1 MDSVRRMPRR
11 EQRTLPDGTQDYFT
25 EIGFRDHAENW
36 NTYLLDDGTVMR
48 MKLVVNKVYKAEN
61 LSHPNGDPVYW
72 AESQNMLVVSVPE
85 QEDK

>member
-1 MDSVRRMPRR
+1 MPRR
-11 EQRTLPDGTQDYFT
+11 ERRELPDGTEDFFT

-48 MKLVVNKVYKAEN
+48 MKLVVNKVYKAET
-61 LSHPNGDPVYW
+61 LTHPNGDPVYW

-85 QEDK
+85 AQEGT